1 VLQPIT
7 VRFEP
12 DGIDV
17 SAEAPALVSVLAH
30 DAGLPLH
37 LPCAGKGT
45 CGKCS
50 VTVLSGSVADPT
62 EAELEA
68 LSAEDL
74 ARGVRLA
81 CQTHVTGDAVIEVP
95 PETRVIGTKSLNGDL
110 VRSVALEPNVQ
121 QIPVTLEKPK
131 LEDQRSDFDRLAEA
145 LEPVVPKIYACPP
158 ALQRLPAS
166 LREGDFD
173 VVAGVVGKR
182 LVDIHSGTRQPPTLG
197 VAVDIGTTTIVC
209 YVVDLLTGKQLGT
222 VAAYNEQGRHGA
234 DVISRIEYCNNTDGG
249 LEELRGLVLDT
260 INGAIGGALKQCDA
274 RPQDVYEVTVVGN
287 TVMNHLFMGLDPRY
301 VALAPYVPVSSRA
314 QELRPVD
321 AGIEMHPRG
330 NVYCLPIMAGFVGAD
345 TVGVILATDMLR
357 RDHPVLAVDIGTNG
371 ELALWT
377 GEKLMVTSCAAGP
390 AFEGAQI
397 EHGMRAAPGA
407 IERIAAVNGGIEIK
421 TIDDVDAIG
430 ICGSGL
436 FDAMAVVLD
445 LGVVDASGRFVNGD
459 LPEEMP
465 EDVRE
470 RIVGEGNDRRFIF
483 SDLNGDR
490 PVCLCQRDVRELQL
504 AKGAVR
510 AAIELLLK
518 YSDLEPDDLG
528 EVLLAGAF
536 GNYIDPRSALRMG
549 MLPDVPLERIKG
561 VGNAAGAG
569 ALLALSS
576 MQERATA
583 EKLAAEA
590 EHIELSR
597 RPDFQTAFME
607 TMMFP

>member
-1 VLQPIT
+1 
-7 VRFEP
+7 
-12 DGIDV
+12 
-17 SAEAPALVSVLAH
+17 
-30 DAGLPLH
+30 
-37 LPCAGKGT
+37 
-45 CGKCS
+45 
-50 VTVLSGSVADPT
+50 
-62 EAELEA
+62 
-68 LSAEDL
+68 
-74 ARGVRLA
+74 
-81 CQTHVTGDAVIEVP
+81 
-95 PETRVIGTKSLNGDL
+95 
-110 VRSVALEPNVQ
+110 
-121 QIPVTLEKPK
+121 
-131 LEDQRSDFDRLAEA
+131 
-145 LEPVVPKIYACPP
+145 
-158 ALQRLPAS
+158 
-166 LREGDFD
+166 
-173 VVAGVVGKR
+173 
-182 LVDIHSGTRQPPTLG
+182 
-197 VAVDIGTTTIVC
+197 
-209 YVVDLLTGKQLGT
+209 
-222 VAAYNEQGRHGA
+222 
-234 DVISRIEYCNNTDGG
+234 
-249 LEELRGLVLDT
+249 
-260 INGAIGGALKQCDA
+260 
-274 RPQDVYEVTVVGN
+274 
-287 TVMNHLFMGLDPRY
+287 